1 VPVCNWGLFEG
12 TLQGM
17 QTLIGKAQFRL
28 KPENNLLE
36 VLIKDSPPLKFNKDD
51 PAIKISLDILKRSLL
66 LQDTPEEELEG
77 LSDEQAAIK
86 KRFNGM
92 NRAVL
97 EVTPQKKLQD
107 F

>member
-1 VPVCNWGLFEG
+1 LTPEG
-12 TLQGM
+12 DEIQDVGITPDLNI
-17 QTLIGKAQFRL
+17 T
-28 KPENNLLE
+28 
-36 VLIKDSPPLKFNKDD
+36 PPLLDYENPPVNGSTALPTLELGATKDD

-86 KRFNGM
+86 KRFNGL

-107 F
+107 FYR